1 MKRYL
6 ILFVALL
13 MYSEI
18 VIAAPFAYVTNTDS
32 KNVSV
37 INVATKEK
45 ISTVDVGARPE
56 AIAASVDGKFVYVAN
71 AGPKNVSVIEVSSNM
86 VVDTI
91 DVNNNPLGI
100 AASPDG
106 DFVYVTNSGSD
117 NVSIIDTSSNEVVG
131 TVSLGDFPV
140 GVTFTPD
147 SKFAYVVVS
156 ENNVVAVIEVSSME
170 VVKTIKEVGN
180 LPNCIAI
187 DPEGNFAYVS
197 DTNGVAITIIDLST
211 NEVSGSISL
220 ASVNDCC
227 FGTCLQVTPDGSSLY
242 VAYATKVVAID
253 LSTNQVVK
261 TINTNGNGEAQCLA
275 ITPDGEF
282 VYVSNFDPTGITPDP
297 PISIIEVSSNTV
309 VDESIVAGDQP
320 YAISITPE
328 ADSETPD
335 PEGSSSDGGSCSLAQ
350 AGPTN
355 YSFLLLIITMGLFI
369 AVRITR
375 TRSDSL

>member
-1 MKRYL
+1 MKTLL
-6 ILFVALL
+6 ILLLALL
-13 MYSEI
+13 TYSEI

-45 ISTVDVGARPE
+45 IGTVDVGARPE
-56 AIAASVDGKFVYVAN
+56 AIAASVDGKFVYVVN
-71 AGPKNVSVIEVSSNM
+71 TGPKNVSVIEVSSNT

-106 DFVYVTNSGSD
+106 DFIYVTNSGSD

-131 TVSLGDFPV
+131 TVSLGNFPV
-140 GVTFTPD
+140 GVAFTPD
-147 SKFAYVVVS
+147 SKFAYVVVTQ
-156 ENNVVAVIEVSSME
+156 NDVVAVIEVSSME
-170 VVKTIKEVGN
+170 VVKTIKDVGK

-197 DTNGVAITIIDLST
+197 DTNSGAITVIDLST
-211 NEVSGSISL
+211 NEVSGTISL
-220 ASVNDCC
+220 ASVDDCC
-227 FGTCLQVTPDGSSLY
+227 EGFCLEVTPDGNTLY

-261 TINTNGNGEAQCLA
+261 TINTNGNGWAECLA

-282 VYVSNFDPTGITPDP
+282 VYVSNVDPTGMTPDP

-309 VDESIVAGDQP
+309 VDESIVAGDCP
-320 YAISITPE
+320 YAIAMTPE

-335 PEGSSSDGGSCSLAQ
+335 PEGNSSGGGSCSLAP
-350 AGPTN
+350 AGQTN
-355 YSFLLLIITMGLFI
+355 VSFLLLILTMGLFI
-369 AVRITR
+369 AARITR